1 MIDIRSGAARK
12 QDGYS
17 TRSVLLLLALCF
29 VSWDAGYFGIL
40 LERYIRKTSDGS
52 VTHAL
57 IVTCDSMNADQ
68 QYTVS
73 SPILDEIADRAQIKF
88 RIVEEEPGS
97 LANAADWIKS
107 LHHSAVKQAPCMIL
121 RKDDASNLIVPIPA
135 SVAEFKDRLG
145 IK

>member
-1 MIDIRSGAARK
+1 MIDIRSEAARK

-57 IVTCDSMNADQ
+57 IVTCDNMTTDQ
-68 QYTVS
+68 QYTVA
-73 SPILDEIADRAQIKF
+73 SPILDEISDRANIKF
-88 RIVEEEPGS
+88 RIIESEPGS

-107 LHHSAVKQAPCMIL
+107 LHKSAVKQAPCMIV
-121 RKDDASNLIVPIPA
+121 RKDDDSNAIVPIPA
-135 SVAEFKDRLG
+135 SVSEFKKRLG